1 MVSRACLEFAKTL
14 RGETDHAMIMKLNL
28 DSPDL
33 ALMAY
38 EPGAYAFYR
47 WDDIAVNVWLSHPTG
62 EAVRVLARLTEE
74 SSQCNPQGLSS
85 IHWIENAA
93 GLPTPDARHELAE
106 IVRHYEGHIIC
117 VAVLLRGSGFWASA
131 VRSALTGVALLS
143 PKRFPLRF
151 FADLPGL
158 SSFVEHEHQQRVG
171 QSPRSTRIATFVTSA
186 AHHVTTLTRGG
197 GPLDLGYSRDRPR

>member
-1 MVSRACLEFAKTL
+1 
-14 RGETDHAMIMKLNL
+14 MIRNLHL

-38 EPGAYAFYR
+38 EPAAYAFYR

-74 SSQCNPQGLSS
+74 SSQCNPKGLSS
-85 IHWIENAA
+85 IHWIENGA
-93 GLPTPDARHELAE
+93 GLPTPDARQELAE
-106 IVRHYEGHIIC
+106 IVRHHEGHLVC

-143 PKRFPLRF
+143 PKRYPLRF
-151 FADLPGL
+151 FADLPEL
-158 SSFVEHEHQQRVG
+158 SSFVEHAHEQRTG
-171 QSPRSTRIATFVTSA
+171 RSPSSTRLATYVTSA
-186 AHHVTTLTRGG
+186 VHHVTTLTRGNG
-197 GPLDLGYSRDRPR
+197 SLDVGYSRDPLR